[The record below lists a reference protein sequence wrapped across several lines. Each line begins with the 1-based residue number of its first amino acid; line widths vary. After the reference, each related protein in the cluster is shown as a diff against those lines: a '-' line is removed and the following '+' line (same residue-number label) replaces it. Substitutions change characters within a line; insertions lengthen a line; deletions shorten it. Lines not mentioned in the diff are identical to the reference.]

1 MSAIE
6 TLLLRV
12 TPRAGSPALG
22 DAIQRQEGS
31 RRFKMKTVSLPLPRF
46 AFVLGTRAAL
56 AAGIGLLAA
65 GKLPTERRRAIGA
78 ILVAIGAVTTVPA
91 AMSVIGS
98 IKRTRA
104 GSSVNHDERLV
115 GATRFPRKGDD
126 EIE

>member
-1 MSAIE
+1 
-6 TLLLRV
+6 
-12 TPRAGSPALG
+12 
-22 DAIQRQEGS
+22 
-31 RRFKMKTVSLPLPRF
+31 MKTVSLPLPRF

-98 IKRTRA
+98 IKRARA
-104 GSSVNHDERLV
+104 GSSVHHDERLV